1 VTAANWL
8 ILIGGALQVAGVV
21 VTSIG
26 ATRTWN
32 EFSPDE
38 RLFAEAIRRVQSLAS
53 SIYIRLRSLVGKPVP
68 ARMSSMGAE
77 PMIRT
82 GGRGNLTKNYAAI
95 DTDSDVLDILHD
107 LDRRTRELQ
116 DEANRISS
124 QLFKTLPELRQRL
137 TNIEKQLTES
147 IARLEHRDRQVATGG
162 IKSILGGLALVAFGV
177 VVQSVS
183 IFF

>member
-1 VTAANWL
+1 
-8 ILIGGALQVAGVV
+8 
-21 VTSIG
+21 
-26 ATRTWN
+26 
-32 EFSPDE
+32 
-38 RLFAEAIRRVQSLAS
+38 
-53 SIYIRLRSLVGKPVP
+53 
-68 ARMSSMGAE
+68 MGAE